1 VGRIFF
7 VAFVGAIAGLVA
19 WAIVEPFAP
28 KSISALNTL
37 SSPEWKRWEGLFAI
51 AVGGFIGLGIA
62 GANGWY
68 QGSRVHLMRSAALG
82 LLLGA
87 VFGSI
92 GLNVGGAIGT
102 AIFGHAGDMRQS
114 IQTTIMWRSTIFLV
128 FGAMIGLGV
137 GIAGLSLTRVAQG
150 VIGGL
155 LGGFVAGV
163 SFDSVSAMT
172 ASFVMTARGAQ
183 DGGVQEIGIF
193 GRATLAV
200 LLGLGI
206 GFLTGIVALVSK
218 RAWVRLEVGRNEGKE
233 WVLDFPQAYIG
244 RSETAHI
251 PLFGDPNIAPMHAR
265 IDRAGGRFMLIDG
278 GTPIGIGVNGIRVP
292 SAELNHGDV
301 INIGSYNLRF
311 LTRGGSAVPL
321 PKDTP
326 RGMKQQPIHQV
337 QQMQQIPQPAPA
349 SMPTP
354 IPMAVPA
361 GIALVALDGPIA
373 GQRFPIGPHETI
385 VGREGHI
392 LVSYDSSASRRHAS
406 IVQAGNGAIVRDLG
420 STNGT
425 LVNGVRVQ
433 EMTLRTGDT
442 VKVGATTFRLE

>member
-1 VGRIFF
+1 MGRIFF

-28 KSISALNTL
+28 KSIVSSNVL
-37 SSPEWKRWEGLFAI
+37 SSPEWQRWEGFFAI

-102 AIFGHAGDMRQS
+102 AIFGNAGEQGQP
-114 IQTTIMWRSTIFLV
+114 ILTTIMWRSTIFLV

-137 GIAGLSLTRVAQG
+137 GIAGLSMTRVAQG
-150 VIGGL
+150 IIGGL
-155 LGGFVAGV
+155 LGGFIAGL
-163 SFDSVSAMT
+163 SFDVIGAMT
-172 ASFVMTARGAQ
+172 ASLVMTARGAQ

-206 GFLTGIVALVSK
+206 GFFTGIVALVSK

-244 RSETAHI
+244 RSETSHI

-265 IDRAGGRFMLIDG
+265 IDRTGGRFVLIDG

-301 INIGSYNLRF
+301 INIGMYNLRF
-311 LTRGGSAVPL
+311 LTRGGSAVPA

-326 RGMKQQPIHQV
+326 KGMQHQPTHQH
-337 QQMQQIPQPAPA
+337 IPQPSPA
-349 SMPTP
+349 AIPTS

-361 GIALVALDGPIA
+361 GVALVALDGPIA
-373 GQRFPIGPHETI
+373 GQRFPLGPQETI
-385 VGREGHI
+385 VGREGQI
-392 LVSYDSSASRRHAS
+392 LVSFDASASRRHAS

-433 EMTLRTGDT
+433 EMTIRAGDT
-442 VKVGATTFRLE
+442 VTIGATTFRLE